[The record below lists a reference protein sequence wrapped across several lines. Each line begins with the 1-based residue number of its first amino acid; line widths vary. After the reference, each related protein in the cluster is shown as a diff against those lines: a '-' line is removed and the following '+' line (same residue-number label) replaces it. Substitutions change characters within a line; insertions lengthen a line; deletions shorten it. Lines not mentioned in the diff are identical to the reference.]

1 MLQQILMFERQSV
14 CYDTM
19 NIFTKKLASCLE
31 QRGIS
36 VDYLDLD
43 SPHLQQEVL
52 KLTKVHYDAAVAFNS
67 LGQEAFRA
75 NGQYLFDYLDIPFFN
90 YIVDHPLRHHHTL
103 STPLK
108 NYHVLCL
115 DEDHITYINKYYPHI
130 KSVHVLPLGGM
141 PAAHVN
147 KHTREDFHSRKYDLI
162 LTGSYYSLHKL
173 EEQIMQMPELE
184 RELSVRLI
192 EQMLQNRS
200 LTNEEALENVF
211 RDLQIENVELS
222 VFADLMAGT
231 NLAGHYVNAYVREE
245 IVRQLI
251 SSEIELHIFGNGW
264 EAFSTKDLGRTT
276 IHSGITYMQ
285 SADLAQNSKMVLNT
299 MPWFKSGLHD
309 RIPTAMLNGAVS
321 VTDDSRYIKQYFQNN
336 KDLLVYQLDNLQRLP
351 EIVCSYLEDEER
363 LYDIA
368 RAGERKAAELC
379 TWQRRTGELI
389 KIMESEK

>member
-147 KHTREDFHSRKYDLI
+147 KHTREGFHSRKYDLI

-321 VTDDSRYIKQYFQNN
+321 VTDDSRYIKKYFQNN

-351 EIVCSYLEDEER
+351 EIVCSYLEDEEC

-379 TWQRRTGELI
+379 TWQRRAGELI

>member
-147 KHTREDFHSRKYDLI
+147 KHTREGFHSRKYDLI

-321 VTDDSRYIKQYFQNN
+321 LTDDSRYIKKYFQNN

-379 TWQRRTGELI
+379 TWQRRAGELI